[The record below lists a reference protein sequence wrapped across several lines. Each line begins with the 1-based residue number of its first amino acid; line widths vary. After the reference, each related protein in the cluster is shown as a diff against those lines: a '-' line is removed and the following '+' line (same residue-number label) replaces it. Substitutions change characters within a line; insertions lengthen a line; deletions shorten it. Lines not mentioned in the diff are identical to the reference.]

1 MAGANT
7 LLVSQLI
14 LIVLLTI
21 CVHKKCFVQADG
33 VSITVLG
40 KEVTQETELKPSL
53 SRQSGALYKQGNGL
67 IMGLSWAYHGL
78 IEEKFISAIV
88 VVVW

>member
-14 LIVLLTI
+14 LIELLTI
-21 CVHKKCFVQADG
+21 CLHKKCFVQADG

-40 KEVTQETELKPSL
+40 KEETQETET
-53 SRQSGALYKQGNGL
+53 
-67 IMGLSWAYHGL
+67 
-78 IEEKFISAIV
+78 FTFSAI
-88 VVVW
+88 WRFKQ